1 MRSITRLLLAF
12 TFLLKGFLSN
22 AQNEVFRSADSLFS
36 AGNFDAASL
45 QYDFVN
51 YESQSDRKI
60 VVEGLLKK
68 ANCLKA
74 QQKYDRIE
82 SLLNRIK
89 IDELNDSLKAIYYYE
104 KALGNYLS
112 GNFERAEQ
120 QILPVFNLDSKDQ
133 NNKIAACFLYSY
145 ILNETG
151 KWKEAKT
158 FLLDF
163 IGSDENLS
171 STEKK
176 QSILAINDYY
186 SQNKI
191 PRLKS
196 IKKARNL
203 SLIFPGTGQFYNHDY
218 WKGLESLSFVSLA
231 GIYIGY
237 NIINSTY
244 ITAASAGVYFF
255 LYFYFG
261 GANQSGI
268 LVPTKNYQKK
278 YNYNNYLRTNL
289 TSLHEELS
297 IHQNE

>member
-1 MRSITRLLLAF
+1 MRSTIIYLWVCV
-12 TFLLKGFLSN
+12 FLLISFFSKGQSGIFST
-22 AQNEVFRSADSLFS
+22 ADSLLK
-36 AGNFDAASL
+36 AGLVDEASL
-45 QYDFVN
+45 QYDYIIYSNKGNKDFLL
-51 YESQSDRKI
+51 
-60 VVEGLLKK
+60 EGLLKK
-68 ANCLKA
+68 TECLKI
-74 QQKYDRIE
+74 QNKFDHIE
-82 SLLNRIK
+82 SLLNRIN
-89 IDELNDSLKAIYYYE
+89 IIELNDSLKAVFYYE

-120 QILPVFNLDSKDQ
+120 QILPVFNLESKDQ
-133 NNKIAACFLYSY
+133 NNKMASCFLYSY

-151 KWKEAKT
+151 KWKEAKI

-163 IGSDENLS
+163 IGSNENLS
-171 STEKK
+171 STEKE
-176 QSILAINDYY
+176 QSILEINDYY

-196 IKKARNL
+196 IRKARNL
-203 SLIFPGTGQFYNHDY
+203 SLIFPGTGQFYNNDY

-244 ITAASAGVYFF
+244 ITAASAGIYFF

-261 GANQSGI
+261 GANQSGM
-268 LVPTKNYQKK
+268 LVPSKNYLKK

-289 TSLHEELS
+289 TTLHEELS
-297 IHQNE
+297 TH